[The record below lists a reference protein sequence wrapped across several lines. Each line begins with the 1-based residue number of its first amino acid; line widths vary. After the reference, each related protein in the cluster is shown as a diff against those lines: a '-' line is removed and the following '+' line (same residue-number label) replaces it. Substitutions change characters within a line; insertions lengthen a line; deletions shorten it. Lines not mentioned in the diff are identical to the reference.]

1 MAQIHQLFK
10 RAMDRYGVQ
19 SKQLADL
26 AEISAVHLS
35 EFRNGR
41 KWLSQDVFE
50 SLLEGM
56 EQLSPGSKRYFC
68 ELLAGEQLREKE
80 DNVLTLIR

>member
-19 SKQLADL
+19 SKQLPDL

-56 EQLSPGSKRYFC
+56 EQLSPGSKRY
-68 ELLAGEQLREKE
+68 
-80 DNVLTLIR
+80 